1 MAIMNIKNKLICVFF
16 VVSLCLNRC
25 DHQMTLSVEPLLCDT
40 SIEGTQD
47 LVLEKCSHNHC
58 ICYL

>member
-1 MAIMNIKNKLICVFF
+1 MCIFGSFIVFEQ
-16 VVSLCLNRC
+16 VWSPYDIVIRTS
-25 DHQMTLSVEPLLCDT
+25 PCDT